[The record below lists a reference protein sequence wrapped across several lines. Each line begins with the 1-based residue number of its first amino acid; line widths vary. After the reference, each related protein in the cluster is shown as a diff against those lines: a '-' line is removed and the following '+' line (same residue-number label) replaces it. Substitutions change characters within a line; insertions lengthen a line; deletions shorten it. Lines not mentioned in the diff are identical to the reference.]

1 MMPPSI
7 IALVSWAALGALA
20 DRLGVAAVALFAVAV
35 CAPGAALSL
44 LDGFAAQAARRT
56 GN

>member
-1 MMPPSI
+1 MPPSI